1 MKLTA
6 MPQASCRRAELSERE
21 RFDPLTSRFE
31 HERADS
37 AVQRPDELAV
47 RLLSTRVSFHQDDL
61 SRARIRNLQIN
72 QIKRE

>member
-31 HERADS
+31 RERAES

-47 RLLSTRVSFHQDDL
+47 GFLDTRVSFHQDAL
-61 SRARIRNLQIN
+61 CGARIQNLPIN

>member
-21 RFDPLTSRFE
+21 QFNPLTSRFE
-31 HERADS
+31 YERAES

-47 RLLSTRVSFHQDDL
+47 RLLSTRVSFHRDAL
-61 SRARIRNLQIN
+61 CGARIQNLPID